1 MGRTNY
7 SLNEMLN
14 AVTKRAFNR
23 YTPQTVDYQH
33 LEAATTKT
41 GLVSNRREYS
51 SASILA
57 DTFSLN
63 ATNIAESNYDP
74 FLKTFVS
81 DSIDRKTFQIGGGYA
96 FTFTDDRRF
105 MAVTTLFNNTD
116 LNEVRVY
123 EFDETLVEQF
133 ELATTGTIDT
143 SSYAQTFDVD
153 INHDGSQIFVLK
165 RFGTSAE
172 HHYGVDVFDET
183 LAIISSTTFITM
195 PLDPF
200 NEPSASLSVTEDGN
214 RVCMSL
220 YVSDLFIRVHDNL
233 NISAYYSI
241 LINDVSTTFFSLM
254 SKNGRTLVVSNSGTI
269 LTFEIPTTSPSGI
282 VTLNP
287 VQTQVMG
294 IHHFDLSHDGKVM
307 LTHSGS
313 GVQIYTW
320 NGLQWKQVGQNITTG
335 LTQVYSSAI
344 SYYVD
349 YFVVASDSQMKVFKW
364 NRNSKIFEQYGD
376 TMRGDFGTV
385 EQKIQINKSGDT
397 VVIGNS
403 QKNSSTG
410 RSYTYVHEG
419 ERWGLIN
426 ETNGSATGDAL
437 GKFLRVSNNGDKII
451 LGMTGEI
458 SMKTTNLINKS
469 SGWKQRG
476 NTLIATTVNDGFGTS
491 LSLSN
496 DGNYLA
502 IGIPNS
508 YSFVGT
514 GSVKTYKFSSGKW
527 SQFTQNIFGEG
538 PENFGKYVTISSNGS
553 KVAVGNDKNSIIKVF
568 ETGTKTIP
576 SSSVVDTISTI
587 PQNSI
592 LEMNGDGNRLFLKT
606 GQFTV
611 WDKNTDDAWVYT
623 NAFSDGDAV
632 HLSNN
637 GTYVSVDHNT
647 TARMYEIDS
656 SGVVS
661 KIGSDITPFT
671 LYNSLNIIR
680 SFNPTHININTSNSG
695 HLNLA
700 SYLDSTQQVEICS
713 LDWDPNIF
721 IEGDFT
727 TQSSEITGFNAP
739 TTTKYGLL
747 MNKGGD
753 ILIVHDDTKFSIY
766 TYNGLGWS
774 FSRSTTNL
782 TLHYFAVSY
791 DGSVIAYSIGSAII
805 IETTASGTSLG
816 QIGVINST
824 SLAFRDSSTL
834 AVCVPNQD
842 ILLYRYLNG
851 VWLLED
857 LIEPGYSNPFVKS
870 HTQWSGDGSILAIG
884 DAIEGRA
891 TFYSHSPIPTF
902 NQIGSTFSGPTQ
914 QVVSGNGNVIV
925 TGGDVVQIYEKD
937 GNGEW
942 PSTPNATYSGSS
954 IGISDDGTRVVIG
967 ADIKMFIVHNS
978 GGTWSQLGSDI
989 LGSTTKVAIS
999 GDGTKVFNSHG
1010 TSLYSY
1016 ELSSGEWIEYRSTVV
1031 TGENVEKVDAS
1042 SDGELIALSIP
1053 DGNEVYRDLVGLT
1066 SIKEEYG
1073 EQVYEKSGWSVAL
1086 SSDGTRLVVG
1096 HPYYDM
1102 SDDAPT
1108 PTLYSDVGRVRVYD
1122 WNGSDWVQIGQ
1133 DMTGPLTN
1141 SSSHG
1146 PQFGRSVTI
1155 TPDGSRIVIGAPFR
1169 GYTGAE
1175 SGLIRVYEWNDTTSE
1190 WDQIGQDIIAETDF
1204 QLGHSV
1210 DISPDGSRIVGGGGS
1225 LYGGGVI
1232 TYKWD
1237 VSNSQWTFDQYL
1249 LSSRYSSVSMSSDG
1263 SHLIVGIIGVG
1274 GSSIGVRV
1282 YEWNTTTFQW
1292 SQIGQAIDGGSNN
1305 LGIGQFVDISS
1316 DGSRI
1321 IVGAFGVPTRVYE
1334 WDATNSQW
1342 TQLGQDISGVN
1353 SYEKFGW
1360 SVAMSSDGS
1369 RIVIGGLYNKIYL
1382 DVARARIYDWSGTE
1396 WVQNG
1401 DDIFVSQ
1408 TVFGEDDAGYAV
1420 TMSSDGS
1427 TIAVGFPYD
1436 TLVDGTSVSYWIGKF
1451 QVYLISDSPSYTLNS
1466 TFDGPMIDMS
1476 NDGTTVVSSN
1486 DGFTLFALSGDG
1498 TKVVSWFST
1507 LSQIRLYFKH
1517 SSGWLKTHEIDV
1529 IYTPTSLSINNDG
1542 SIIGVATVN
1551 DVRFYDVE
1559 VTQSPNGWTLHS
1571 FIEGGG
1577 SALEKFGSVIDI
1589 SSDGTTVI
1597 VGAPGDG
1604 TSSYRG
1610 YAKMYDYES
1619 SIWTIRSTISP
1630 PDDTESQTHT
1640 NFGKSV
1646 SLSSNGNRVGYVFDQ
1661 ETQTGI
1667 EIVAESIVI
1676 SSNYLTQISVN
1687 GGSWKN
1693 TNGFALNSYYPYIR
1707 LTSASY
1713 TGTNSGIWFPVT
1725 FGSVWSITFE
1735 WNLDNNDHSGDGDD
1749 MRVVFYAPNQPS
1761 SYEASQH
1768 SGYYVFHEFY
1778 QTEVLQIRTPSDSD
1792 LFSRTVSYGSST
1804 SFKTVTV
1811 SYDNGVLFTRVTGTN
1826 TTGLNQGYSYTFTG
1840 SDLSAQQALWGTQ
1853 TYVAITG
1860 RTGGVAASQY
1870 IRNINISWDSEVP
1883 IKSMSSQASI
1893 RDDVNGVWTNPLG
1906 SDEVVNLSEER
1917 ELAALSMSYDGYRYG
1932 IRAISGSYDAI
1943 VKGFDIDDGAWT
1955 RRGDI
1960 INFTAPTS
1968 IASNSLR
1975 ALSSSS
1981 DGNVIA
1987 FGMNTMVKV
1996 YGFSDDTWSQLGSD
2010 ILPSVSNPGE
2020 ISMDIS
2026 SDGMVIAILIS
2037 RTTSDPAVCKVFV
2050 YSSGSWSQSGSSI
2063 DFRVGG
2069 TNKVKLSGD
2078 GTTVALGNVGDLSN
2092 VIRVYKKGQD
2102 WELISPTLFNSFEG
2116 GLNLTDD
2123 GTKLVTLNTS
2133 SVEFSTFSTQLV
2145 TYTPQYLNDITIPGT
2160 TEDMGDI
2167 RLSDSGD
2174 RLFVMAGDE
2183 KVHVYDNLH
2192 NEEFVTGAQLSV
2204 RNFSVNGDGSYIVL
2218 TNDVGNVAVFGRTN
2232 TSWSPIGSEIV
2243 TNMTGGVSTDING
2256 DGTSIVLVSPND
2268 DLRLYTYEGGTW
2280 SQANSSTGTRGTSV
2294 FISDTADIIVG
2305 NIESIKTFEIKDVI
2319 QDISFSAPTL
2329 SLDGDE
2335 YIRLNAGSVYTENGA
2350 TITTTAT
2357 TTPTVKIS
2365 GSVVTREPGI
2375 YTIQYEAEDI
2385 QRKTAEPIFRKV
2397 EVIPS
2402 VSIIK
2407 LEGPGVIY
2415 HTQGTALKDPGVTA
2429 SVPVSVYY
2437 TAPDSTLVISG
2448 FPNFLTATTL
2458 GEYKI
2463 YYTNDIP
2470 DKYLRSSL
2478 LVKRSVF
2485 VRARPILSLAG
2496 ASTVFNPLN
2505 QTYNDLGVTFT
2516 QPEVSSPIVSVTFNT
2531 PRVGVTETQTVT
2543 YNAKDQF
2550 GIEAIPITRQ
2560 VIVKKRPTITTSG
2573 TLYRIL
2579 NDPISIPAPTVTP
2592 STLSGVVQTSNNINI
2607 NQIGDYSITYD
2618 VTDTDG
2624 ISSVTTRQRYEVGSY
2639 GKHTLSKNGTLSTF
2653 SRDGRSL
2660 AIFSTNVQIY
2670 KLDADGSWVSNGF
2683 ITIPS
2688 GSPVTSM
2695 NFSFHGRH
2703 IIIGMSSHF
2712 TIGLVRVYKEN
2723 TLFTGGWEQ
2732 VGLDI
2737 FGVDYLGKF
2746 GHAVEINELGTR
2758 IFVSAPEANTN
2769 SGTLFRGGL
2778 VKIFKWDG
2786 TFWFEEKTFEG
2797 FSPAELFG
2805 TSITIST
2812 DGKVLAVGSPGYTRS
2827 TIAEDDTVTTVNV
2840 GKTSIYKFI
2849 DNVWEDYVGTDI
2861 EDGTEGARNGFSLSM
2876 SGNGKILAVGS
2887 ESGGGV
2893 RVYSIGALRWSPL
2906 GSHISGSFGKSVSL
2920 SDDNTL
2926 VIGSENEN
2934 YGRVYIYNLE
2944 SDWSKSSPIFD
2955 KVIVAESDV
2964 NDMGKRVHVNASGTF
2979 TCVDSETEVRVYEI

>member
-63 ATNIAESNYDP
+63 ATNIVESNYDP
-74 FLKTFVS
+74 FLKTFIS
-81 DSIDRKTFQIGGGYA
+81 DSIDKKTFQIGGGYA

-183 LAIISSTTFITM
+183 FAIISSTTFITM

-320 NGLQWKQVGQNITTG
+320 NGLQWKQVGQNISTG

-344 SYYVD
+344 SYYAD

-496 DGNYLA
+496 DGKYLA
-502 IGIPNS
+502 IGIPT
-508 YSFVGT
+508 SFSFTDIGT
-514 GSVKTYKFSSGKW
+514 VKIYEFSTGIW
-527 SQFTQNIFGEG
+527 SQFKELLGDDNEK
-538 PENFGKYVTISSNGS
+538 FGKYVTISLNGS
-553 KVAVGNDKNSIIKVF
+553 KVAVGNEKNNIVKVF
-568 ETGTKTIP
+568 IVTETDTKTIP
-576 SSSVVDTISTI
+576 SSGVVDTISIT

-592 LEMNGDGNRLFLKT
+592 LEMSGDGNRLFLKT

-611 WDKNTDDAWVYT
+611 WDKNTDDVWVYT

-647 TARMYEIDS
+647 TARLYEIDS

-671 LYNSLNIIR
+671 LLNSTNTIR

-713 LDWDPNIF
+713 LTWDDTLVPTPQIVPTIRNFSTEQGFGI
-721 IEGDFT
+721 
-727 TQSSEITGFNAP
+727 SVTGFTGMTPGVALSRN
-739 TTTKYGLL
+739 GQFL
-747 MNKGGD
+747 
-753 ILIVHDDTKFSIY
+753 VIY
-766 TYNGLGWS
+766 DSNHFNIYRYDV
-774 FSRSTTNL
+774 SRWKLVRSKNVSTIS
-782 TLHYFAVSY
+782 YFAISY
-791 DGSVIAYSIGSAII
+791 DGSVIAYLKPGYITAIVTENTI
-805 IETTASGTSLG
+805 SGTFLG
-816 QIGVINST
+816 QISENPT
-824 SLAFRDSSTL
+824 SFAFRDSSTL
-834 AVCVPNQD
+834 AVATNV
-842 ILLYRYLNG
+842 IRIYRYIND

-857 LIEPGYSNPFVKS
+857 SIVSGYSGPFVGTHS
-870 HTQWSGDGSILAIG
+870 QWSGDGSILAIG
-884 DAIEGRA
+884 DVFNGRV
-891 TFYSHSPIPTF
+891 TFY
-902 NQIGSTFSGPTQ
+902 N
-914 QVVSGNGNVIV
+914 
-925 TGGDVVQIYEKD
+925 Y
-937 GNGEW
+937 
-942 PSTPNATYSGSS
+942 
-954 IGISDDGTRVVIG
+954 
-967 ADIKMFIVHNS
+967 
-978 GGTWSQLGSDI
+978 
-989 LGSTTKVAIS
+989 
-999 GDGTKVFNSHG
+999 
-1010 TSLYSY
+1010 
-1016 ELSSGEWIEYRSTVV
+1016 
-1031 TGENVEKVDAS
+1031 
-1042 SDGELIALSIP
+1042 
-1053 DGNEVYRDLVGLT
+1053 
-1066 SIKEEYG
+1066 
-1073 EQVYEKSGWSVAL
+1073 
-1086 SSDGTRLVVG
+1086 
-1096 HPYYDM
+1096 
-1102 SDDAPT
+1102 
-1108 PTLYSDVGRVRVYD
+1108 
-1122 WNGSDWVQIGQ
+1122 
-1133 DMTGPLTN
+1133 
-1141 SSSHG
+1141 
-1146 PQFGRSVTI
+1146 
-1155 TPDGSRIVIGAPFR
+1155 
-1169 GYTGAE
+1169 
-1175 SGLIRVYEWNDTTSE
+1175 
-1190 WDQIGQDIIAETDF
+1190 
-1204 QLGHSV
+1204 
-1210 DISPDGSRIVGGGGS
+1210 
-1225 LYGGGVI
+1225 
-1232 TYKWD
+1232 
-1237 VSNSQWTFDQYL
+1237 
-1249 LSSRYSSVSMSSDG
+1249 
-1263 SHLIVGIIGVG
+1263 
-1274 GSSIGVRV
+1274 
-1282 YEWNTTTFQW
+1282 
-1292 SQIGQAIDGGSNN
+1292 
-1305 LGIGQFVDISS
+1305 
-1316 DGSRI
+1316 
-1321 IVGAFGVPTRVYE
+1321 
-1334 WDATNSQW
+1334 
-1342 TQLGQDISGVN
+1342 
-1353 SYEKFGW
+1353 
-1360 SVAMSSDGS
+1360 
-1369 RIVIGGLYNKIYL
+1369 
-1382 DVARARIYDWSGTE
+1382 
-1396 WVQNG
+1396 
-1401 DDIFVSQ
+1401 
-1408 TVFGEDDAGYAV
+1408 
-1420 TMSSDGS
+1420 
-1427 TIAVGFPYD
+1427 
-1436 TLVDGTSVSYWIGKF
+1436 
-1451 QVYLISDSPSYTLNS
+1451 
-1466 TFDGPMIDMS
+1466 
-1476 NDGTTVVSSN
+1476 
-1486 DGFTLFALSGDG
+1486 
-1498 TKVVSWFST
+1498 
-1507 LSQIRLYFKH
+1507 
-1517 SSGWLKTHEIDV
+1517 
-1529 IYTPTSLSINNDG
+1529 
-1542 SIIGVATVN
+1542 
-1551 DVRFYDVE
+1551 
-1559 VTQSPNGWTLHS
+1559 SPNGLTLHS

-1577 SALEKFGSVIDI
+1577 SLFENFGSVIDI
-1589 SSDGTTVI
+1589 SNDGTTVI
-1597 VGAPGDG
+1597 VGAPGNE

-1610 YAKMYDYES
+1610 YAKVYDYES
-1619 SIWTIRSTISP
+1619 GAWTVRMTITNDNLYDISTSGSIVTVSSSEYIDVGQNVHLTSDAQIFGYRSRNISYTKNFLKFH
-1630 PDDTESQTHT
+1630 TEIID
-1640 NFGKSV
+1640 
-1646 SLSSNGNRVGYVFDQ
+1646 LSSTDDYQN
-1661 ETQTGI
+1661 
-1667 EIVAESIVI
+1667 EINNV
-1676 SSNYLTQISVN
+1676 YN
-1687 GGSWKN
+1687 GGDWGVTYRPAFVNSFYIYYSLIELN
-1693 TNGFALNSYYPYIR
+1693 NG
-1707 LTSASY
+1707 
-1713 TGTNSGIWFPVT
+1713 GIWFPSKL
-1725 FGSVWSITFE
+1725 GPSWSVSFDWWS
-1735 WNLDNNDHSGDGDD
+1735 DD
-1749 MRVVFYAPNQPS
+1749 DEIHFIFFAPNQPS
-1761 SYEASQH
+1761 SMSGTQH
-1768 SGYYVFHEFY
+1768 GGYSITFNQNSGIGIYSPDGTLLDSIDVDFVTGTFSYYTTWV
-1778 QTEVLQIRTPSDSD
+1778 EVYNPDEGYVYIP
-1792 LFSRTVSYGSST
+1792 RTVYNFNNWKNIVINYDNGVLTVITSGVEWTYTFVNADIEDQVSSWGTSTYMAIAGNQYVRGINISTEIYKKVEIDITEDYENRLVNIFNGGYINTYGDISFNTNDIRICEYKSTATNYAHGGIWLPVQFGAKWSVSYEWKYDPGDGRHMNFIFYSTNQPIGYTPISNHNGYMIQFNFIGTDYQKLYST
-1804 SFKTVTV
+1804 SNNTLDDVWGITYPMNTWMTVNI
-1811 SYDNGVLFTRVTGTN
+1811 SYDNGVLSMGVEGITQRT
-1826 TTGLNQGYSYTFTG
+1826 YTFVGT
-1840 SDLSAQQALWGTQ
+1840 DLSDQQALWNTT
-1853 TYVAITG
+1853 TYMAIIGYGEVYRSGFTTY
-1860 RTGGVAASQY
+1860 RRCSNQF
-1870 IRNINISWDSEVP
+1870 IRNIYVDHQPVTVSNEVHIRYNNLVNPVYLPDLTTPSEILNATENIQLYG
-1883 IKSMSSQASI
+1883 MA
-1893 RDDVNGVWTNPLG
+1893 
-1906 SDEVVNLSEER
+1906 
-1917 ELAALSMSYDGYRYG
+1917 MSYDGTQIALRVS
-1932 IRAISGSYDAI
+1932 SGYSQDVIMKNVLNNYM
-1943 VKGFDIDDGAWT
+1943 VSGWT

-1960 INFTAPTS
+1960 INFTAPIS

-1996 YGFSDDTWSQLGSD
+1996 YGFSDDAWSQLGSD
-2010 ILPSVSNPGE
+2010 ILPSVSNPGD

-2037 RTTSDPAVCKVFV
+2037 RTTSDPTVCKVFA

-2063 DFRVGG
+2063 DFGVGG
-2069 TNKVKLSGD
+2069 TNKVKISGD
-2078 GTTVALGNVGDLSN
+2078 GTTVALGKVGDLSN

-2102 WELISPTLFNSFEG
+2102 WELISPTLLNSFED

-2123 GTKLVTLNTS
+2123 GTRLVTLNTS
-2133 SVEFSTFSTQLV
+2133 GVEFSTFSTQLV

-2183 KVHVYDNLH
+2183 KIHVYDNLH

-2232 TSWSPIGSEIV
+2232 TSWSPIGSEII

-2639 GKHTLSKNGTLSTF
+2639 GKHTLSKSGTLSTF

-2695 NFSFHGRH
+2695 NFSYHGRH

-2805 TSITIST
+2805 TSISIST

-2926 VIGSENEN
+2926 VIGSEDEN

-2944 SDWSKSSPIFD
+2944 SDWSKSSPTFD